1 MEHTRLQG
9 VIVPMLTPLSLDG
22 SQLAVDAIPSLVE
35 FLIGGGVH
43 ALFLAGTTSEGPL
56 LSVSERRTLL
66 ERTVEAVDD
75 RVPVVLHVGAAATR
89 DAVGLAAFAADAGA
103 SAIASVT
110 PYYYAYGRDELSI
123 YFREVA
129 GAAPNLPM
137 YLYSIPA
144 RTAHHIGAD
153 LALELAEVPNIV
165 GIKDS
170 TGDMQMLLSYLEVP
184 GFTVLSG
191 SDILAGAALT
201 AGSHGIV
208 SGLAGVI
215 PQPFVELWNA
225 HRDGDEGRMQRAYR
239 TVLRVAT
246 ALGYGSKL
254 SLLKA
259 LASERI
265 AASATLQDGPASPT
279 GPLLGAAR
287 SPHPA
292 ALPAEVTQARD
303 ALAALVEL
311 GALGAAGPDHALRTR
326 GDSGQ
331 TQRG

>member
-184 GFTVLSG
+184 GFTV
-191 SDILAGAALT
+191 
-201 AGSHGIV
+201 
-208 SGLAGVI
+208 
-215 PQPFVELWNA
+215 P
-225 HRDGDEGRMQRAYR
+225 
-239 TVLRVAT
+239 
-246 ALGYGSKL
+246 
-254 SLLKA
+254 
-259 LASERI
+259 ERI

>member
-1 MEHTRLQG
+1 MKHTRLHG
-9 VIVPMLTPLSLDG
+9 VIVPMLTPLSPVG
-22 SQLAVDAIPSLVE
+22 SRLAVDAIPSLVE

-56 LSVSERRTLL
+56 LSVTERRTLL
-66 ERTVEAVDD
+66 ERTVEAVDG
-75 RVPVVLHVGAAATR
+75 RLPVVLHVGAAATR
-89 DAVGLAAFAADAGA
+89 DAVELAAFAEDAGA

-110 PYYYAYGRDELSI
+110 PYYYAYGRDELAT
-123 YFREVA
+123 YFRKVA
-129 GAAPNLPM
+129 SAAPSLPM

-153 LALELAEVPNIV
+153 LALELAEMPNIV

-170 TGDMQMLLSYLEVP
+170 TGDMQLLLAYLEVP

-208 SGLAGVI
+208 SGLAGVV
-215 PQPFVELWNA
+215 PEPFVELWNA
-225 HRDGDEGRMQRAYR
+225 HREGDEARMVRAYR

-246 ALGYGSKL
+246 ALRHGTQL

-265 AASATLQDGPASPT
+265 AAAAPTAHAAPADDALSLGP
-279 GPLLGAAR
+279 AR
-287 SPHPA
+287 SPQPA
-292 ALPAEVTQARD
+292 ALTADVAAARE
-303 ALAALVEL
+303 ALAALTEQ
-311 GALGAAGPDHALRTR
+311 GALSEAAGRTFVVR
-326 GDSGQ
+326 SRTG
-331 TQRG
+331 RMPRR